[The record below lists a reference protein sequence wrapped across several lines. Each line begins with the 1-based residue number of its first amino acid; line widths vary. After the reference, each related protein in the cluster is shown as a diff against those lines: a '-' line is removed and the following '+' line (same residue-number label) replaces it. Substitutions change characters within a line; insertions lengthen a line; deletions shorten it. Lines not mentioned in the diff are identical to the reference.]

1 MISAMPA
8 VAVRRGRKRSK
19 TFSRFNLP
27 PSHHSSTSS
36 LSGRNRSFTRRQG
49 GQSISTISTQYGGN
63 RAFRHRI
70 RYDSEL
76 DRQRRRFLIYMGTLF
91 LITGLLLVF
100 IGVGAMVPTAQT
112 VGLLLIG
119 IGAVLCIIKVFCSE
133 AHATDVPQKVI
144 VEDVDVESNSGGN
157 NEEADV
163 ATPLAKISE
172 FTELPVSDSAN
183 NTAAATTSPT
193 ATQDGAES
201 NSRQNSITPTS
212 PPNSIPETQ
221 VLIGNDSSGR
231 Y

>member
-19 TFSRFNLP
+19 TFGRFNLP
-27 PSHHSSTSS
+27 SSHHSSTSS
-36 LSGRNRSFTRRQG
+36 LSKNKGSTRRH
-49 GQSISTISTQYGGN
+49 GQSISTISSHYGG
-63 RAFRHRI
+63 RAFQRRHV

-100 IGVGAMVPTAQT
+100 IGVGAQVATAQT

-119 IGAVLCIIKVFCSE
+119 VGAVLCIIKVFCSE
-133 AHATDVPQKVI
+133 AHMTDVPQKVPV
-144 VEDVDVESNSGGN
+144 VEDPESNSGGN
-157 NEEADV
+157 NAEGEEEEE
-163 ATPLAKISE
+163 ATPLANISE
-172 FTELPVSDSAN
+172 FTELPGSESGAQDTAN
-183 NTAAATTSPT
+183 NTTH
-193 ATQDGAES
+193 Q
-201 NSRQNSITPTS
+201 QNNVTPTS

-221 VLIGNDSSGR
+221 VLIGNDAGGR

>member
-1 MISAMPA
+1 MMISAMPA
-8 VAVRRGRKRSK
+8 VAVRRGRKKSK
-19 TFSRFNLP
+19 TFGRFNLP
-27 PSHHSSTSS
+27 QSHHSSTSS
-36 LSGRNRSFTRRQG
+36 LNGRNRSFTRRQG

-63 RAFRHRI
+63 RAFRHRV

-100 IGVGAMVPTAQT
+100 IGVGATVPMAQT
-112 VGLLLIG
+112 VGLVLLG

-133 AHATDVPQKVI
+133 AHVTDVPQKIV
-144 VEDVDVESNSGGN
+144 VEDVDVESNSAGN
-157 NEEADV
+157 NEEAD
-163 ATPLAKISE
+163 ATTPLAKISE
-172 FTELPVSDSAN
+172 FTELPTSDSAN
-183 NTAAATTSPT
+183 STAPT
-193 ATQDGAES
+193 PQEGAENTS
-201 NSRQNSITPTS
+201 HQNSITPTS

>member
-19 TFSRFNLP
+19 TFGRFNLP
-27 PSHHSSTSS
+27 SSHHSSTSS
-36 LSGRNRSFTRRQG
+36 LSGKNKGSTRRH
-49 GQSISTISTQYGGN
+49 GQSISTISGQ
-63 RAFRHRI
+63 RAAFQRRNL

-100 IGVGAMVPTAQT
+100 IGVGAAVPTAQT

-119 IGAVLCIIKVFCSE
+119 VGAVLCIIKVFCSE
-133 AHATDVPQKVI
+133 AHMTDVPQKVAI
-144 VEDVDVESNSGGN
+144 VEDPESNSGGN
-157 NEEADV
+157 NAEEEEEE
-163 ATPLAKISE
+163 ATPLANISE
-172 FTELPVSDSAN
+172 FTELPGSESGAQQDAHQQN
-183 NTAAATTSPT
+183 NV
-193 ATQDGAES
+193 
-201 NSRQNSITPTS
+201 TPTS

-221 VLIGNDSSGR
+221 VLIGNDSGGR